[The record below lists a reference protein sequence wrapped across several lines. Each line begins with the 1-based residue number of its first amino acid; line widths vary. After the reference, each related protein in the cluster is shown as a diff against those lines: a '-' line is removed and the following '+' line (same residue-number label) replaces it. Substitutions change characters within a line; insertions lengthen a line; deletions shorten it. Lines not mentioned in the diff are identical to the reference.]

1 MDRKRN
7 FERSK
12 KLVKFALENALSD
25 KDSVSVDLD
34 YDVNS
39 SGFIDNITIF
49 ILTSL
54 NGDGGYELN
63 DIVFELN
70 RQKNIID
77 KVLRHPKL
85 QFQHDGSLGTNP
97 GKLNDI
103 SDIGILRVEI
113 DPEDFKV
120 GWHAMI
126 QPE

>member
-1 MDRKRN
+1 MDRKKN

-12 KLVKFALENALSD
+12 KLIKFALENALSD

-39 SGFIDNITIF
+39 SGFIDNIMIF
-49 ILTSL
+49 ILISL
-54 NGDGGYELN
+54 DGDGGYELE

-70 RQKNIID
+70 RQKNIINN
-77 KVLRHPKL
+77 VLSHPKL

-97 GKLNDI
+97 GKLNDM
-103 SDIGILRVEI
+103 SDIGILGVEI

-120 GWHAMI
+120 SWHAMI